1 MRIIN
6 AYRSLTERCIFISY
20 QKKLVQRNVSI
31 MWFANF
37 FVAASMTMIMP
48 FISLYI
54 QTFGV
59 ESDAYIQKW
68 SGLIFGITFVTA
80 FFFSPIWGR
89 FGDKY
94 GRKNILIISASGLAV
109 TVLLMGFANS
119 VLELFILRFF
129 MGIFTGFIPMSQA
142 LISVQTPK
150 EIAGR
155 ILGTLQTGSVA
166 GTLLGPLLG
175 GVLADSFGYSFTF
188 KLVSITLFT
197 SAFLVFFGV
206 KDMQAIISNPDHAKF
221 YSRKDVILYI
231 LRDPM
236 LLIVMLM
243 SALVQIAHFSIQ
255 PILPLYVEDLRGSV
269 QIALYS
275 GMAFS
280 IAGLGNLL
288 MARRWGKLGDKIG
301 YVKVIITLLFLVGL
315 VYFPLAFVTGFG
327 QLLILR
333 FLIGLTLGGI
343 DPVRV
348 AYIRERAPLEM
359 QGEVL
364 GYNTSLRFLG
374 NIIGPALGGFVAS
387 AFGFS
392 GVFFV
397 TSGLLIIGGIITLM
411 MFTKNKSF
419 QN

>member
-1 MRIIN
+1 
-6 AYRSLTERCIFISY
+6 
-20 QKKLVQRNVSI
+20 

-54 QTFGV
+54 QTYGV
-59 ESDAYIQKW
+59 ATDAYIQKW

-80 FFFSPIWGR
+80 FIFSPIWGR
-89 FGDKY
+89 IGDKY

-109 TVLLMGFANS
+109 TVLLMGFATS
-119 VLELFILRFF
+119 VIQLFLLRFF

-150 EIAGR
+150 EIAGK

-175 GVLADSFGYSFTF
+175 GVLADSFGYPFTF
-188 KLVSITLFT
+188 KLVSITLFL
-197 SAFLVFFGV
+197 SAVLVLFGV
-206 KDMQAIISNPDHAKF
+206 KEMQATISELEHAKF
-221 YSRKDVILYI
+221 YSRRDVVLHI

-236 LLIVMLM
+236 LLVVMLM
-243 SALVQIAHFSIQ
+243 SAVVQIAHFSIQ
-255 PILPLYVEDLRGSV
+255 PILPLFVEDLRGST

-275 GMAFS
+275 GLAFS

-288 MARRWGKLGDKIG
+288 MARRWGKLGDKVG
-301 YVKVIITLLFLVGL
+301 YVKVIIVLLFLVGL
-315 VYFPLAFVTGFG
+315 SYFPLAFVTGFG

-333 FLIGLTLGGI
+333 FFIGLTLGGI
-343 DPVRV
+343 DPARI
-348 AYIRERAPLEM
+348 AYIRDKAPIEM

-374 NIIGPALGGFVAS
+374 NMIGPALGGFVAS
-387 AFGFS
+387 FFGFS

-397 TSGLLIIGGIITLM
+397 TSGLLIVGGVITLIVFM
-411 MFTKNKSF
+411 KNKRLKY
-419 QN
+419 

>member
-1 MRIIN
+1 M
-6 AYRSLTERCIFISY
+6 ERCIIISY

-54 QTFGV
+54 QTFGAA
-59 ESDAYIQKW
+59 SDAYTQKW

-80 FFFSPIWGR
+80 FIFSPIWGR

-109 TVLLMGFANS
+109 TVLLMGFATS
-119 VLELFILRFF
+119 VLQLFMLRLF

-150 EIAGR
+150 KIAGR
-155 ILGTLQTGSVA
+155 VLGTLQTGSVA

-175 GVLADSFGYSFTF
+175 GMLADIFGYSFTF
-188 KLVSITLFT
+188 KLVSISLFT
-197 SAFLVFFGV
+197 SAFLVMFGL
-206 KDMQAIISNPDHAKF
+206 KEMQAIISNPDHAKF
-221 YSRKDVILYI
+221 YSRRDVILHV
-231 LRDPM
+231 LRDPI

-243 SALVQIAHFSIQ
+243 SAVVQIAHFSIQ
-255 PILPLYVEDLRGSV
+255 PILPLFVEELRGST

-275 GMAFS
+275 GLAFS
-280 IAGLGNLL
+280 VAGLGNLL
-288 MARRWGKLGDKIG
+288 MARRWGRLGDKVG
-301 YVKVIITLLFLVGL
+301 YVKVIIVLLFLVGL

-348 AYIRERAPLEM
+348 AYIRDRAPIEM

-374 NIIGPALGGFVAS
+374 NMIGPALGGFVAG
-387 AFGFS
+387 FYGFS

-397 TSGLLIIGGIITLM
+397 TSGLLIAAGIITLITFM
-411 MFTKNKSF
+411 RKKSV
-419 QN
+419 QV